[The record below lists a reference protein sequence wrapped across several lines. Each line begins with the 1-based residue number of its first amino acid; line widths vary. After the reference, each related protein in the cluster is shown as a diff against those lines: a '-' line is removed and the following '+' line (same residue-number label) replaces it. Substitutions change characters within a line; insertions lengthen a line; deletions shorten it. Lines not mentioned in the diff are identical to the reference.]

1 MEANENNVRQS
12 GTRIKVKT
20 LKGMVPNYL
29 TQLFNI
35 CNNDDYQLRSN
46 NLKIYL
52 PKPKTH
58 FLKSSFSYRGAVSWI
73 KIQLAILQEFNECQ
87 SVVSFRR
94 LLCNYLENL

>member
-35 CNNDDYQLRSN
+35 CNNDDYKLRSN
-46 NLKIYL
+46 NLKYICL
-52 PKPKTH
+52 SQKQI
-58 FLKSSFSYRGAVSWI
+58 S
-73 KIQLAILQEFNECQ
+73 
-87 SVVSFRR
+87 
-94 LLCNYLENL
+94 